1 MTEDAELIREIN
13 EKNDSASY
21 REAFELSD
29 KALAADGNNYSLWI
43 GRGNALY
50 GLREYREA
58 EESYLKAADL
68 NKDDVVALANL
79 AGLYFEERRYED
91 GLAVCDDA
99 ISRNPGYLNTYIHQ
113 GNLFSG
119 QERYMEALQAYKAA
133 ELIAPDDPL
142 VMFNTAN
149 ALAMTENYDRA
160 ADYFAR
166 LLEKTPDD
174 QEYLYALAAMQEKME
189 DYASAARTYLRM
201 LATVDSPFVHIML
214 SGCLY
219 SLQLQDK
226 QNEAMELTD
235 AWLDAFPD
243 NPVALHA
250 LETLKEAPEVKR
262 ASAEY
267 VEELFDAFADS
278 FDSVLE
284 GLAYRAPLQVA
295 KAVKK
300 LSLNENAAVLDLG
313 CGTGLCGAGLKKEN
327 VVFASLTGVDLSEK
341 MLGKAQARGIYTNLE
356 QSDLLAFL
364 PEHPAAFD
372 LIVSADVFTYLGDLS
387 DLLAAMSAALKKGG
401 YAVFT
406 VSENTKDPDSYGI
419 EPSGRFTHGRNY
431 VVSGLKEN
439 NLEVLSAACVELR
452 QELGAPVYGLL
463 VISRK
468 I

>member
-1 MTEDAELIREIN
+1 MTDEAGLIREIN
-13 EKNDSASY
+13 EKNDSGRC
-21 REAFELSD
+21 REALELAD
-29 KALAADGNNYSLWI
+29 KALALDKDNYSLWI

-50 GLREYREA
+50 GLQQYRDA

-68 NKDDVVALANL
+68 NKEDVVALANL
-79 AGLYFEERRYED
+79 AGVYFEEKRFED
-91 GLAVCDDA
+91 GLAVCDEA

-113 GNLFSG
+113 GNLLSG
-119 QERYMEALQAYKAA
+119 QERYPEALQAYKAA
-133 ELIAPDDPL
+133 ELIAPDDLL

-149 ALAMTENYDRA
+149 ALAMTEHYDRA
-160 ADYFAR
+160 ADYFRR
-166 LLEKTPDD
+166 LLEESPQD

-189 DYASAARTYLRM
+189 DYASAARTYLSM
-201 LATVDSPFVHIML
+201 LSAEDSPLIHIML

-219 SLQLQDK
+219 SLQLQGK
-226 QNEAMELTD
+226 QTEAMELTD
-235 AWLDAFPD
+235 TWLDAFPD

-250 LETLKEAPEVKR
+250 LETLKHAPEVKR

-278 FDSVLE
+278 FDAVLE

-300 LSLNENAAVLDLG
+300 LSLSDSACILDLG

-327 VVFASLTGVDLSEK
+327 VSFSRLTGVDLSEK
-341 MLGKAQARGIYTNLE
+341 MLEKARARGIYTDLE

-364 PEHPAAFD
+364 PGHPAQFD

-387 DLLAAMSAALKKGG
+387 ELLAAMGGALKKGG

-406 VSENTKDPDSYGI
+406 VSENTKDPDTYGI

-431 VVSGLKEN
+431 VVSGLEQN
-439 NLEVLSAACVELR
+439 NFEVLSSVSVELR